1 MTTRFSLGAV
11 KALVMVTLS
20 GSFKSRETRPREN
33 GRRGVGGRPAPAAA
47 RAPSRAARRR
57 DQRQAPVRIRR
68 RRLVQRRC
76 LRPAH
81 GRVRLDRPVSVRLL
95 VIGFIHRVSLQ
106 LRSWDCSTGVA
117 AVGHDSPRPA
127 AAAAAA
133 APWPVPGRR
142 AQRATAAGRPGGPGQ
157 RRSAESRPA
166 RGTKEM
172 IGPISLR
179 RHAISSV
186 GQCLAV
192 RAATR
197 NHERAMSGQ
206 RCTRGEILWT
216 LEATRSDLS

>member
-117 AVGHDSPRPA
+117 AVGHDSPR
-127 AAAAAA
+127 
-133 APWPVPGRR
+133 WPVLGRR